1 MLKELLKKPSSL
13 LISLFVHLFV
23 LFLLWFFSAGSPTP
37 KPKVSAEIKP
47 VQAIAVDE
55 QQLDQ
60 ALAQLQ
66 QQERRA
72 VEQKRLRQEKIVQQ
86 RKQVAERKAKEL
98 KQRQAEQ
105 RRKEQVKK
113 EAEQQRKAAKKTKIE
128 QQRKAALAKKQAEKE
143 RQAELKRQALLKKK
157 AAEKRKIA
165 AEKRRQA
172 ERVRKAEEDKQKRL
186 ELARQEKSQREAEAK
201 RQAASAQQARRN
213 RLLLQYMRDIQQ
225 RVVRN
230 WVPPSSGSAGMSCE
244 VSVVQLSSGTI
255 IDFQV
260 ANCRGDAAFR
270 RSVESAMGRLMA
282 LPPAP
287 ERSLFE
293 REIKFKFKG

>member
-1 MLKELLKKPSSL
+1 MLKELLKKSSSL

-47 VQAIAVDE
+47 VQAIAVDA

-113 EAEQQRKAAKKTKIE
+113 EVE

-157 AAEKRKIA
+157 TAEKRKIA

-172 ERVRKAEEDKQKRL
+172 ERVRKAEADKQKRL

-293 REIKFKFKG
+293 REVKFKFKG